1 MSKVDAFCNA
11 LRLFRLGYSWGGTVS
26 LVVPYDLDSMRT
38 TWPAGIARGT
48 VVRFCVGLETVE
60 DLQADIMQALRGVVA
75 GG

>member
-1 MSKVDAFCNA
+1 
-11 LRLFRLGYSWGGTVS
+11 
-26 LVVPYDLDSMRT
+26 
-38 TWPAGIARGT
+38 

>member
-1 MSKVDAFCNA
+1 M
-11 LRLFRLGYSWGGTVS
+11 S